1 MFDKY
6 ILVDGSL
13 RGTADG
19 FSFDVMLGYYRGLG
33 LSMIEDLLVSVDGH
47 AVPRDAIWFD
57 EGKGP
62 ITLSDMEHAYD
73 RRWPFGSKATIA
85 VKHPQPLAAG
95 DHQLSL
101 KEVLRISYLPF
112 PLVAEDSKTLTL
124 APTLAA

>member
-6 ILVDGSL
+6 ILVDDSL

-19 FSFDVMLGYYRGLG
+19 FSFEVMLGYYRGLG
-33 LSMIEDLLVSVDGH
+33 LSMVEDLLVSVDGQT
-47 AVPRDAIWFD
+47 VPRDAIWFD
-57 EGKGP
+57 EGKGL
-62 ITLSDMEHAYD
+62 ISLSDMEHAYD
-73 RRWPFGSKATIA
+73 RRWPFGSKATIV

-112 PLVAEDSKTLTL
+112 PLVAEDSKTLAL

>member
-33 LSMIEDLLVSVDGH
+33 LSMIEDLLVSVDGQV
-47 AVPRDAIWFD
+47 VPRDAILFD

-62 ITLSDMEHAYD
+62 ITLSDMAHSYD

-85 VKHPQPLAAG
+85 VKHTQPLAAG

>member
-13 RGTADG
+13 RSTADG

-33 LSMIEDLLVSVDGH
+33 LSMIEDLVVSVDGQ
-47 AVPRDAIWFD
+47 AVPRDAILFD

-62 ITLSDMEHAYD
+62 IALCDMEHAYD
-73 RRWPFGSKATIA
+73 RRWPFGSKATIM
-85 VKHPQPLAAG
+85 VQCPQPLAAG
-95 DHQLSL
+95 DHHLSL